1 MDRVDQWSQRELRW
15 MWKGFEAERHIR
27 GEVETPIEALERIR
41 LALGDAIDNS
51 ELTDIAGPIRSEMA
65 IMLDMATEALT
76 AHYIKEMN
84 AKK

>member
-1 MDRVDQWSQRELRW
+1 MDRVDQWSQRELRD
-15 MWKGFEAERHIR
+15 MWKGFESERQTR
-27 GEVETPIEALERIR
+27 GEVESPVEALELIR

-65 IMLDMATEALT
+65 IMLDMATEALI